1 MIFPTLLIQVLS
13 KAGFDAYSQPRYKS
27 PKFEKVAPV
36 KLHFMQRSTSVR
48 TDAAASK
55 SRAQEA
61 NAQVVIL
68 AKPSTRINLD
78 DKLIV
83 MGHSLRVVDM
93 TPRLTVAGKLDHY
106 EINCESWV

>member
-1 MIFPTLLIQVLS
+1 MIYPTLLIQVLN
-13 KAGFDAYSQPRYKS
+13 KDGFDAYSQPRYKS

-55 SRAQEA
+55 ARAQES

-83 MGHSLRVVDM
+83 MGHSLRVIDM
-93 TPRLTVAGKLDHY
+93 TPRLTVMGELDHF
-106 EINCESWV
+106 EVACNSWV